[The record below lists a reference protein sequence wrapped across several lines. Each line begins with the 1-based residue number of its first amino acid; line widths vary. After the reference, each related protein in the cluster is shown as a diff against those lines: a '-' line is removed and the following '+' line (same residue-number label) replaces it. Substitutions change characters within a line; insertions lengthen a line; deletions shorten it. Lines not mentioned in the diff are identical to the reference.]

1 MREFAKIYF
10 LLEDNKHAIQH
21 LTKKAMRNEYTRS
34 SDSDDAKTP
43 PADMPYSRANPR
55 EYIIPLLF
63 SSLLFSSLL
72 SLTCILF
79 VLSSWLFV
87 RGKVSNLMTTVIP
100 MMLTPQALELS
111 PTFDRVE
118 WISCSRNSIGRV
130 RKPNH
135 PFPASAAGAIAS
147 ADPPDEAAMA
157 AASAMASESR
167 SASAIEERTCW
178 REESTCGLES
188 SLL

>member
-1 MREFAKIYF
+1 M
-10 LLEDNKHAIQH
+10 
-21 LTKKAMRNEYTRS
+21 
-34 SDSDDAKTP
+34 
-43 PADMPYSRANPR
+43 
-55 EYIIPLLF
+55 
-63 SSLLFSSLL
+63 
-72 SLTCILF
+72 F

-135 PFPASAAGAIAS
+135 PFPASAAAAGAIAS

-167 SASAIEERTCW
+167 SASVSEERT
-178 REESTCGLES
+178 
-188 SLL
+188 